1 MQYPT
6 SLPFHIILNESK
18 TFQNYSSGPFLN
30 NQIQNTDERQIG
42 MKTTLGHS
50 YSPVTNVPSWAS
62 LLRTDL
68 ITRNVSI
75 YLVFSLPG
83 FNLLSLN

>member
-6 SLPFHIILNESK
+6 SLPSHIILNESK

-30 NQIQNTDERQIG
+30 QIQNTDEWQIG
-42 MKTTLGHS
+42 MKTTLSHS
-50 YSPVTNVPSWAS
+50 FSPVANVPFWAS

-75 YLVFSLPG
+75 SILCSVYLDLIFLV
-83 FNLLSLN
+83 